1 MHRIKNFVHKKNT
14 LLIRIAAVI
23 LPVLILVVM
32 LSQTAFAR
40 NTYVITDGSRVTVHS
55 TYATDPAVVLNEA
68 GFRLGQN
75 DTYTTQESMGVS
87 EITVRRNQTIVVDN
101 CGQIIRASSTGET
114 VGELLSRLNVPTGE
128 GVTVSENL
136 ETATADGMVIS
147 ISRTTTVEES
157 YTAAIPYTTTYV
169 TDASLEP
176 GTEQIISDGVNGEM
190 QCVARV
196 SYADGQEISRT
207 IVRQNVTVEPVDQII
222 AVGASEPTEPET
234 EPAEEEAY
242 DQPTYEAPSYE
253 EPSYEE
259 PKADHPANAGVIPV
273 FGAGQ
278 PIIGDGTITLATGE
292 VLTYTNAIS
301 VMGTAYTC
309 EGWSSPGITA
319 TGTIA
324 RVGEIAVDPDVIP
337 LGSRLFVM
345 SDDGYYIYGVC
356 TAEDTGGLING
367 NRIDLYFDTEA
378 ECWTFGYRACTV
390 YFLG

>member
-1 MHRIKNFVHKKNT
+1 MHRIKNFVHKRNT
-14 LLIRIAAVI
+14 LLVRIAAVI

-68 GFRLGQN
+68 GIPLGQN

-101 CGQIIRASSTGET
+101 CGQIIQASSTGET
-114 VGELLSRLNVPTGE
+114 VGELLARLNVAAGE
-128 GVTVSENL
+128 GVTVSEAL
-136 ETATADGMVIS
+136 ETATTDGMVIS

-176 GTEQIISDGVNGEM
+176 GAEEIISEGVNGEM

-196 SYADGQEISRT
+196 SYADGKEISRT
-207 IVRQNVTVEPVDQII
+207 ILEQNVTVEPVDQVI
-222 AVGASEPTEPET
+222 AVGASEPTEP
-234 EPAEEEAY
+234 AEEE
-242 DQPTYEAPSYE
+242 TYGDTGYG
-253 EPSYEE
+253 EPSYEVPE
-259 PKADHPANAGVIPV
+259 VDHPANAGVIPV
-273 FGAGQ
+273 FGDGQ

-292 VLTYTNAIS
+292 VLTYTHAIS

-367 NRIDLYFDTEA
+367 NRIDLYFDTED